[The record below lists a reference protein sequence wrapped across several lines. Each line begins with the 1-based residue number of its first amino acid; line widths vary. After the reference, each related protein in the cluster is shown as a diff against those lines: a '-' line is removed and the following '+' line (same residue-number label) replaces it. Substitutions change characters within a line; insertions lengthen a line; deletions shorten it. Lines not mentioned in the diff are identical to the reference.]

1 MCVCVWWG
9 CIGYRCFLCFYKR
22 KKILTVSRRFA
33 WIRSAGWPAP
43 SMPFVARYSPTI
55 SDSKPTRRKVKS
67 QGSQWSAQAHEKKCV
82 VRGGFAYFSFFP
94 LGSPFFLA
102 LFFLPARTLVFV
114 LRPAKWLLVPRAR
127 EQTATP
133 KNRTKNQSFCRDEA
147 VVSHK

>member
-1 MCVCVWWG
+1 MEGVKQQPRWRSDQSLERGVYLCVCVCVYIWWG

-67 QGSQWSAQAHEKKCV
+67 QGSQWSAQAHEKSV
-82 VRGGFAYFSFFP
+82 SYEVALLIFLSFP
-94 LGSPFFLA
+94 LAPPSS
-102 LFFLPARTLVFV
+102 
-114 LRPAKWLLVPRAR
+114 LLCSSYLQGP
-127 EQTATP
+127 
-133 KNRTKNQSFCRDEA
+133 
-147 VVSHK
+147 